1 MDTEF
6 YAIMYQA
13 LGTTAGAAIGY
24 LIAIALFIAFAYKF
38 IKDLSKSCYKLSRKF
53 KRLYRIKKFAKK

>member
-24 LIAIALFIAFAYKF
+24 LTSFALFVAFTYKF
-38 IKDLSKSCYKLSRKF
+38 IKDLSKSFYKLSRKF
-53 KRLYRIKKFAKK
+53 KRLYRIKKLAKK

>member
-24 LIAIALFIAFAYKF
+24 LTAVALFIALVYKF
-38 IKDLSKSCYKLSRKF
+38 IKDLSKSCYKLNRKF
-53 KRLYRIKKFAKK
+53 KRLYRIKKLAKK